1 MIVSTSAVSFWQAD
15 QNWSIQQRIWKLS
28 CNSSAEH
35 VPGPSTPANTS
46 GVASADQ
53 IALARATEPLRSAAI
68 SALAYFAAQNSR
80 AKALGQNR
88 RSYEKLQ
95 GRTNLPLT

>member
-1 MIVSTSAVSFWQAD
+1 MIMSTSAVSFWQAD

-28 CNSSAEH
+28 YNGSAVH
-35 VPGPSTPANTS
+35 VPGSSTPANTSS

-68 SALAYFAAQNSR
+68 STLELSSSSKSGYTSNVATTGIL
-80 AKALGQNR
+80 L
-88 RSYEKLQ
+88 
-95 GRTNLPLT
+95 NLST